1 MGTTKYSGI
10 ALALFLLAF
19 TIIGTAA
26 IGGGLISILSGSA
39 LAVVSAVIF
48 KSARVKEE
56 A

>member
-10 ALALFLLAF
+10 ALALFLLGF

-26 IGGGLISILSGSA
+26 IGGGMISLLAGSA
-39 LAVVSAVIF
+39 LAVVSAVVF
-48 KSARVKEE
+48 KTARVKEE